1 MSDFQGAA
9 YGLATPTSDTDIKG
23 VYNLPKDQFFGL
35 DYIPQISNETNDEV
49 YYEVGRF
56 VELLLKNNPNILEIL
71 ASPQDCILYQ
81 HPLME
86 RLKLEDFLSKLCK
99 DSFAGYALTQIKKAR
114 GLKKK
119 IVNPMEKEKKSLLDF
134 CYVLPVGTGCDLSAH
149 EHLESKKSESKRSKN
164 NILTLNNSA
173 QEWINNFD
181 LSQIGLSKLP
191 HIKDMFVMYY
201 DESATLG
208 YRGII
213 KNEMSNEVS
222 LSSIPKGEKEI
233 AYLYFNQDEYSKYC
247 KEYTAYWD
255 WVEKRNEERY
265 NTNQQH
271 GKNYDSKN
279 MMHTIRLLQ
288 SAEQILATGKLN
300 IRVRNREELLAI
312 KAGSMEYDTLLEMA
326 DALIA
331 SVEHH
336 WATSTLPEKPNED
349 KAIKNLIA
357 IREALYNSPKTD

>member
-1 MSDFQGAA
+1 MTIQDLKSQNLILFEVISGSKSF
-9 YGLATPTSDTDIKG
+9 GLATPTSDTDIKG
-23 VYNLPKDQFFGL
+23 VYYLPKEQFFGL

-49 YYEVGRF
+49 YYEIGRF

-86 RLKLEDFLSKLCK
+86 RLQLDDFLSKLCK

-119 IVNPMEKEKKSLLDF
+119 IVNPIAKEKKSLLDF
-134 CYVLPVGTGCDLSAH
+134 CYILQGYDSIPFKKWLQEFSSLGAVTKGQNALQERCGLINLPN
-149 EHLESKKSESKRSKN
+149 SKE
-164 NILTLNNSA
+164 
-173 QEWINNFD
+173 
-181 LSQIGLSKLP
+181 
-191 HIKDMFVMYY
+191 MYALFY
-201 DESATLG
+201 DENGTLG

-213 KNEMSNEVS
+213 QNEMSNEVS

-233 AYLYFNQDEYSKYC
+233 AYLSFNQDEYSKDC

-288 SAEQILATGKLN
+288 SAKQILATGKLN
-300 IRVRNREELLAI
+300 IRVNNREELLAI
-312 KAGSMEYDTLLEMA
+312 KAGTMEYDTLLEMA
-326 DALIA
+326 DTLIA